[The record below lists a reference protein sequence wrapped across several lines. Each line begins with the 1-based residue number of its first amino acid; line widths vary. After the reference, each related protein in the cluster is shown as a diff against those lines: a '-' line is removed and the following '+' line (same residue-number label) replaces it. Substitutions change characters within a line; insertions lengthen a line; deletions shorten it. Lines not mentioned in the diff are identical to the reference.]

1 VMNRMLRWTK
11 SKGTLLRSVHRVPS
25 KRQGH
30 DWCGSV
36 IAQAPKVNLSS
47 IPPTQNLASIK

>member
-1 VMNRMLRWTK
+1 
-11 SKGTLLRSVHRVPS
+11 VHRVPS

-36 IAQAPKVNLSS
+36 IAQAPKVNLPSH
-47 IPPTQNLASIK
+47 PPTQNLASMK